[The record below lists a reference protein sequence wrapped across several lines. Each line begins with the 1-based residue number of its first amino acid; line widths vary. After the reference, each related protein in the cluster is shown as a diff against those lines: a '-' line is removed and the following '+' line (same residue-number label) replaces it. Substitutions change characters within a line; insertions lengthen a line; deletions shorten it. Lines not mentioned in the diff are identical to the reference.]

1 MNRRVF
7 LSTLFVTPAVAT
19 FLASCGDDSTGPGA
33 TTPDTGTPGTGGSSP
48 DTTSPTGIAH
58 PTGADQAIL
67 RLGYEGGFMTA
78 DAIFSQ
84 SPSVVITGD
93 GLVITPGA
101 VPAIYPGP
109 LVMPYFQRT
118 IDEAG
123 IQTVL
128 AEAQKAGLL
137 ASPPDYT
144 LPDGIGIAD
153 APDTV
158 LVVQANGARYEH
170 RAYALDITAG
180 DATASTPAR
189 DAFSGFVAALG
200 DLATLVG
207 AEHLGSD
214 QPLVPTTYR
223 LRATPVEPPAP
234 VDTAAG
240 GTAPLEPQPTV
251 QPWPS
256 GTGVALADASECVLA
271 DASKLGD
278 VLATAN
284 QLTWFSEAGVTY
296 SLAVAIAL
304 PGDRGC

>member
-7 LSTLFVTPAVAT
+7 LSTLFVTPAVAA
-19 FLASCGDDSTGPGA
+19 FLASCGDDSAGPGA
-33 TTPDTGTPGTGGSSP
+33 TTPGTGGSTP
-48 DTTSPTGIAH
+48 DTTAPTGIGH
-58 PTGADQAIL
+58 PTGADEAIL

-78 DAIFSQ
+78 DMVFAQ
-84 SPSVVITGD
+84 SPSLVITGD
-93 GLVITPGA
+93 GLVVTPGA

-118 IDEAG
+118 IDETG

-128 AEAQKAGLL
+128 AAAKAAGLL

-158 LVVQANGARYEH
+158 LVVQANGATYEH
-170 RAYALDITAG
+170 RAYALDATSG
-180 DATASTPAR
+180 DPAASTPAR
-189 DAFSGFVAALG
+189 DALGGFVLAVG
-200 DLATLVG
+200 DLETMVG
-207 AEHLGSD
+207 AEHLGAD
-214 QPLVPTTYR
+214 EPLVPVSYR

-234 VDTAAG
+234 VDSAAS
-240 GTAPLEPQPTV
+240 TTVPTEPQPTV
-251 QPWPS
+251 QPWPA
-256 GTGVALADASECVLA
+256 GTGVVLADASECVLA

-278 VLATAN
+278 VLTTAN
-284 QLTWFSEAGVTY
+284 QLSWFSEGDVTY
-296 SLAVAIAL
+296 QLAVVIAL